1 MRRKGNDWKR
11 PVGRHPTVDK
21 SGTVF
26 LHRFVVLRF
35 GRFGAT
41 KVKISPYPENEKLF
55 HFIGETSP
63 HTILSGNHTLSPGT
77 QTYFLPLPD
86 NYTGLI
92 HTKSRQIQHKNRQI
106 AVGTVRASAEN
117 RGSEAAPGSRTKP
130 ELRQNG
136 IGRQSE
142 TPRPSQQPPDNSL
155 RHNSRRHNSRP
166 ATCASRPTRN
176 PYCETESRDNR
187 PAKATSSRAQ
197 SQTGTSGYT
206 KTGSAQIKQWRG
218 NLQVSAPRI
227 AQLLRFR
234 NQIAPEIRKT
244 AATVRMA

>member
-106 AVGTVRASAEN
+106 AVSTVRASAEN

-142 TPRPSQQPPDNSL
+142 TLRPSQQPPSQQPPGDL
-155 RHNSRRHNSRP
+155 RQPADSESILRNAKQKAGTIALQKRRVREPKARP
-166 ATCASRPTRN
+166 AP
-176 PYCETESRDNR
+176 RD
-187 PAKATSSRAQ
+187 TQ
-197 SQTGTSGYT
+197 
-206 KTGSAQIKQWRG
+206 KQGVHR
-218 NLQVSAPRI
+218 
-227 AQLLRFR
+227 
-234 NQIAPEIRKT
+234 
-244 AATVRMA
+244 

>member
-142 TPRPSQQPPDNSL
+142 TPRPSQQPPVTTAA
-155 RHNSRRHNSRP
+155 RHNSRP
-166 ATCASRPTRN
+166 TTASVTTAAVTTAARRLAPAGRLGIHTAKQKAGTIALQKRRVRE
-176 PYCETESRDNR
+176 PKAR
-187 PAKATSSRAQ
+187 PAPRDTQ
-197 SQTGTSGYT
+197 
-206 KTGSAQIKQWRG
+206 KQGVHR
-218 NLQVSAPRI
+218 
-227 AQLLRFR
+227 
-234 NQIAPEIRKT
+234 
-244 AATVRMA
+244 

>member
-106 AVGTVRASAEN
+106 AVSTVRASAEN

-142 TPRPSQQPPDNSL
+142 TPRPSQQPPVTTAAQQQSPSQQPPGDL
-155 RHNSRRHNSRP
+155 RQPADSESILRNAKQKAGTIALQKRRVREPKARP
-166 ATCASRPTRN
+166 AP
-176 PYCETESRDNR
+176 RD
-187 PAKATSSRAQ
+187 TQ
-197 SQTGTSGYT
+197 
-206 KTGSAQIKQWRG
+206 KQGVHR
-218 NLQVSAPRI
+218 
-227 AQLLRFR
+227 
-234 NQIAPEIRKT
+234 
-244 AATVRMA
+244 